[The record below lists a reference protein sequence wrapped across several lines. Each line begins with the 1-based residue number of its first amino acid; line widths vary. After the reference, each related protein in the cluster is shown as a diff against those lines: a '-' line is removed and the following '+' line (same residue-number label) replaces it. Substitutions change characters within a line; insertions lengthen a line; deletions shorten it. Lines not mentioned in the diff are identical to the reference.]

1 MVPFSS
7 EPAPCDSLRRRN
19 PVERAGRPQ
28 AAMRG
33 RNSSMT
39 QAFFEGHLYCRRG
52 RCAVQSVLSSSS
64 RHHCHPSSSSSP
76 FSLVLSFHMITSPC
90 SGQKV
95 STGVD
100 ECRREI
106 GGVSWDGLTGTDSE
120 RGPSFSTQP
129 DESTLSQIHE
139 VTLSV
144 KPQRKLR
151 SGKKKAPAQVAAL
164 KAQAQGLGRADL
176 PPTCSAEGLC
186 KSSSLSLPGYA

>member
-1 MVPFSS
+1 M
-7 EPAPCDSLRRRN
+7 
-19 PVERAGRPQ
+19 
-28 AAMRG
+28 
-33 RNSSMT
+33 
-39 QAFFEGHLYCRRG
+39 
-52 RCAVQSVLSSSS
+52 
-64 RHHCHPSSSSSP
+64 
-76 FSLVLSFHMITSPC
+76 
-90 SGQKV
+90 
-95 STGVD
+95 STGID

-106 GGVSWDGLTGTDSE
+106 SGVSWDGLTGTDSE

-176 PPTCSAEGLC
+176 PPNCSAEGLC